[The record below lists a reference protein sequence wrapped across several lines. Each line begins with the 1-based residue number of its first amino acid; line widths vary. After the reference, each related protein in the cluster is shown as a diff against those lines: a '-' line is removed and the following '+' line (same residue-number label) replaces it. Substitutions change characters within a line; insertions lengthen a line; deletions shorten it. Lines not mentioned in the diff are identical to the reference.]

1 MYPGMPTVLD
11 CLRRAG
17 MWLGARGR
25 RMRCM
30 ETGLLVGLA
39 SLLSASCSST
49 APDDPENA
57 ITIGALLPF
66 SGSESA
72 IGRNLEQA
80 MLLAV
85 EDVNAAGGLGGRPFD
100 LVSRDSHSSPER
112 GLDQLLSLIYTDD
125 VRYLVGPEEN
135 DLARTIAIEVKKE
148 DILHMLPGYAAPSI
162 ARHEDV
168 GGRIRLAPSPFAI
181 GCALAKYAIGTGV
194 TTANSLSA
202 RDDYNSGVST
212 EFTTHFA
219 ALKGRIL
226 PSVTFASGQLTY
238 TSKIESAFKSDAGRT
253 LLAAYPAAAST
264 IVTEWSVRGRPG
276 TWLLGPALHTEVFLA
291 NIPQGALD
299 GSYGVSPSLSLR
311 SECEQVDETGEKLRC
326 TNWNAI
332 GFNRHFSYRWSG
344 DAPFPAAHFYYDGI
358 VLIAMG
364 LVYGQ
369 ATNGGKIITSG
380 HELREKILEL
390 NNKKNEVAVW
400 WDLKGAMDKLRKGI
414 PLRYVGA
421 AAEYEFDGYGASQ
434 NHIMQMWTIAG
445 DRFDDGDRFDAKCV
459 VQQ

>member
-1 MYPGMPTVLD
+1 M
-11 CLRRAG
+11 
-17 MWLGARGR
+17 
-25 RMRCM
+25 
-30 ETGLLVGLA
+30 GLA

-49 APDDPENA
+49 EPDHPENA
-57 ITIGALLPF
+57 VVIGALLPF

-85 EDVNAAGGLGGRPFD
+85 EDVNAAGGLDGKPFD
-100 LVSRDSHSSPER
+100 LVSRDSHSNPES
-112 GLDQLLSLIYTDD
+112 GLDQLLSLIYKDE

-148 DILHMLPGYAAPSI
+148 DILHMMPGYAAPSV
-162 ARHEDV
+162 ARREDE
-168 GGRIRLAPSPFAI
+168 GGWIRLAPSPFAI
-181 GCALAKYAIGTGV
+181 GCALAKYIAREGV
-194 TTANSLSA
+194 RTANSLAA
-202 RDDYNSGVST
+202 RDDYNASVST

-219 ALKGRIL
+219 ALDGRIL
-226 PSVTFASGQLTY
+226 PSVRFRSGQTTY

-264 IVTEWSVRGRPG
+264 IVTEWTVGGRPG

-291 NIPQGALD
+291 NIPQGTLD
-299 GSYGVSPSLSLR
+299 GSYGISPSLSLR
-311 SECEQVDETGEKLRC
+311 SECRPLDETGEALECR
-326 TNWNAI
+326 TYNADGFTHRFSHRWN
-332 GFNRHFSYRWSG
+332 GEL
-344 DAPFPAAHFYYDGI
+344 PFPAAHFYYDGV

-369 ATNGGKIITSG
+369 ATTGKVITSG
-380 HELREKILEL
+380 HELRQKILEL
-390 NNKKNEVAVW
+390 NDPKNDVAVW
-400 WDLKGAMDKLRKGI
+400 WDLKKAMAKLREGI

-434 NHIMQMWTIAG
+434 NHIMQRWKI
-445 DRFDDGDRFDAKCV
+445 DGDRFVDLDPFDAQCV
-459 VQQ
+459 IQK